1 VGSLSQR
8 KIKREDSPVAF
19 DLEETGFAVKPAKV
33 EIGSG
38 YAIAVGYDE
47 NDEPVIDVK
56 TYGTVNMS
64 SVRKELG
71 SLFPNAK
78 IRHLNGASPVT
89 VIRKTKRRRK

>member
-8 KIKREDSPVAF
+8 KIKREDSPLAF
-19 DLEETGFAVKPAKV
+19 DIEETGFVAKPAKV

-38 YAIAVGYDE
+38 YAVAVGYDE
-47 NDEPVIDVK
+47 NNEPVIDVK

-64 SVRKELG
+64 SVRKELE
-71 SLFPNAK
+71 SLFPNAR

-89 VIRKTKRRRK
+89 VVKRAKRRRK